1 MRSYGAAQ
9 HLVRTQALFRV
20 AEFTRLILLPLLLV
34 TLDFALVLPARA
46 QDNGSEITEYHGKGV
61 EFTVTVHD
69 SSGEPI
75 ASSAMVK
82 LYRDGTMLSRQ
93 GETSRGSAL
102 LVVNTIGEFNLVVEA
117 AGYETAQKEVAVQAS
132 GRIQIDIYL
141 RRLSSAGTA
150 AAPPGSALLAPKAK
164 QALEKSLQA
173 LSTDKMKEAEKYID
187 EAMHLAPSHP
197 DVLYAQGIFYLKQ
210 SNWLRA
216 QTAFEKATQI
226 APGHA
231 RAWAALG
238 MAFCDQGKY
247 DAAIEPLE
255 KSLQLNSADW
265 ETRWALAKAYYH
277 REQYAEALQ
286 TSQDALAASPGKAP
300 EIALLIAQSLTA
312 LGRYEDAAQTLRD
325 FVKDHGDRP
334 EATTARRWLDRLAAN
349 GKIKAKS
356 N

>member
-9 HLVRTQALFRV
+9 QLVRTRALFRV
-20 AEFTRLILLPLLLV
+20 LDLPCLNLSPLLLI
-34 TLDFALVLPARA
+34 LYFALALPARA
-46 QDNGSEITEYHGKGV
+46 QDSGSALTEYHGKGV

-82 LYRDGTMLSRQ
+82 LYRDGTILSRQ
-93 GETSRGSAL
+93 GETSRGNAL

-117 AGYETAQKEVAVQAS
+117 AGYATAQKEISVQAS
-132 GRIQIDIYL
+132 GRMQIDIYL

-150 AAPPGSALLAPKAK
+150 NRPPGSPLLAPKAK
-164 QALEKSLQA
+164 QALDKSLQA
-173 LSTDKMKEAEKYID
+173 LSVDKMKDAEKYIG
-187 EAMHLAPSHP
+187 EAMQLAPSHP
-197 DVLYAQGIFYLKQ
+197 DVLYAQGIFHLKQ
-210 SNWLRA
+210 RNWPQA
-216 QTAFEKATQI
+216 QTALEKATEI
-226 APGHA
+226 DPSHA

-247 DAAIEPLE
+247 DAALEPLE
-255 KSLQLNSADW
+255 KSLQLNSASW
-265 ETRWALAKAYYH
+265 ETRWTLAKAYYYH
-277 REQYAEALQ
+277 EQYAEALK
-286 TSQDALAASPGKAP
+286 TSQDALAASAGKAP

-334 EATTARRWLDRLAAN
+334 EAATARRWLDRLAAN
-349 GKIKAKS
+349 GKIQAKAD
-356 N
+356 